1 MNSSFLSKKICLQ
14 ALLSLAALCSS
25 ALSFSVAAQNNKAY
39 PERAV
44 KVIVGFQAGAA
55 TDTLARMTGQHLS
68 SNMNQSFLVENKP
81 GAATRIAMDALSKS
95 SPDGYTLA
103 VANAVTTV
111 FPLMFNGMSFEPG
124 KDFIPISLLGRSP
137 SFIAIKS
144 SLPVQ
149 NFKEFAQY
157 AKGAKL
163 SFGHPGNGTNP
174 HIAGMALAKSLEMNV
189 VDVAFKGNQP
199 VTTAMAS
206 GEIDFAM
213 LEYESARP
221 LVERGL
227 IRLLAV
233 TEPKRYP
240 VRPDIPTGREV
251 GVTPEIEG
259 LTPWFILLAPPET
272 PVKIIESLNAEIT
285 QMMKQPEQQ
294 DRLLK
299 IGIEQETSTPG
310 EAAAYFLAHRQ
321 KVTKLLDQLNISI
334 RN

>member
-1 MNSSFLSKKICLQ
+1 MKSRSLVNKIGLTVLASWLVLGSCVQ
-14 ALLSLAALCSS
+14 AQS
-25 ALSFSVAAQNNKAY
+25 AKTY
-39 PERAV
+39 PERPV
-44 KVIVGFQAGAA
+44 KLIVGFQAGAA
-55 TDTLARMTGQHLS
+55 TDTLARVIGQNLTPRL
-68 SNMNQSFLVENKP
+68 NQSFPVENKP
-81 GAATRIAMDALSKS
+81 GAATRIAMDALNKS
-95 SPDGYTLA
+95 LPDGYTLA
-103 VANAVTTV
+103 VANAVTTL
-111 FPLMFNGMSFEPG
+111 FPMMFNGMSFEPG
-124 KDFIPISLLGRSP
+124 KDFTPISLLGRSP

-144 SLPVQ
+144 SLPAQ
-149 NFKEFAQY
+149 NFKEFAQL

-199 VTTAMAS
+199 VTTAMAA

-233 TEPKRYP
+233 TEAKRYP

-259 LTPWFILLAPPET
+259 LTPWFILLAPPDT
-272 PVKIIESLNAEIT
+272 PTKVVGLLNAEIA
-285 QMMKQPEQQ
+285 QMMQQPDTQE
-294 DRLLK
+294 RLLK
-299 IGIEQETSTPG
+299 IGIEQETSTPS
-310 EAAAYFLAHRQ
+310 EAAEYFLAHRQ
-321 KVTKLLDQLNISI
+321 KVTKLLEQLNISI
-334 RN
+334 QN

>member
-1 MNSSFLSKKICLQ
+1 MNPKMLMTLVLTALGFLFSSIGFTAQ
-14 ALLSLAALCSS
+14 AQS
-25 ALSFSVAAQNNKAY
+25 NKAY
-39 PERAV
+39 PDHPI
-44 KVIVGFQAGAA
+44 KLIVGFQAGAA
-55 TDTLARMTGQHLS
+55 TDSLARVIGQNLTTRL
-68 SNMNQSFLVENKP
+68 NQSLLIENKP

-111 FPLMFNGMSFEPG
+111 FPIMFNGMTFEPG
-124 KDFIPISLLGRSP
+124 KDFAPISLLGRSP
-137 SFIAIKS
+137 SFIAVRS
-144 SLPVQ
+144 GLPVQ
-149 NFKEFAQY
+149 SFKEFAQF

-199 VTTAMAS
+199 VTTAMAA
-206 GEIDFAM
+206 GEIDYAM

-251 GVTPEIEG
+251 GVTDEIEG
-259 LTPWFILLAPPET
+259 LTPWFVLLAPPET
-272 PVKIIESLNAEIT
+272 PKKIIELLNAEIA
-285 QMMKQPEQQ
+285 QMMKQPETQ

-299 IGIEQETSTPG
+299 IGIEQETSSPDG
-310 EAAAYFLAHRQ
+310 AAAYFLGHRQ
-321 KVTKLLDQLNISI
+321 KVTKLLDQLKISI
-334 RN
+334 KN